1 MSIGIYSYGLAALA
15 YLILTLV
22 LASGWRGRLQGGVL
36 LAGVGVSALWAV
48 HAMLVA
54 AEYPLAVVFIP
65 TAEALRFIGWFIFLF
80 GILRTQRGAATFF
93 GAVSP
98 GPLAAYG
105 LSGLLAL
112 LPLFPV
118 AIFNAIPFKLVYALY
133 LGLVVGVLW
142 LVENLFRNTKSDQR
156 WGIKYLCFGIAG
168 IYLYDFILYSNA
180 VMFNQLD
187 PAIWQAR
194 GAINALAVP
203 LIAVSAA
210 RNPDWSLDVFVSR
223 RMVFHTATLI
233 GTGIYLLVMAAAG
246 YYIRAVGGE
255 WGDVLQIVFV
265 AAALLGLAAL
275 LFSGHARAQLR
286 VFFSKHFFNYQYDYR
301 EQWLRFTRTLS
312 ACKQEADPRVCVI
325 RAVASI
331 VDSPAGILWLR
342 RSTTAYTPV
351 AHWNQ
356 PFEAAWMLEAES
368 DLVRFVE
375 ANGWVID
382 LQEWRERPERY
393 ADMHLPG
400 WLPEIPQ
407 AWLIVPLLDGGEL
420 IGLIFL
426 AKPLATVRLDW
437 EVMDLLKTATCQA
450 AAYLGQLEANLA
462 LTEAR
467 QFEGFHRLSAYILHD
482 LKNIIAQQS
491 IITKNAAKHKHNPA
505 FIDDVV
511 AVMEHSV
518 TKMNRLMNLL
528 KSGLSENRPRPIRLE
543 RLLNSVME
551 ELSVYEPRPQL
562 HNELAEIELTVD
574 PDRLRTALRNIVQNA
589 QQATTRDGH
598 VRVSVERTEGHV
610 QVSVSDDGIGMEP
623 EFIQERLFRPFD
635 TTKGDVGM
643 GVGAYESRE
652 YIRSLG
658 GDIMVQSQPGAG
670 STFRILLPCPDTEQE
685 QVA

>member
-1 MSIGIYSYGLAALA
+1 MSIGVYSYGLATLA
-15 YLILTLV
+15 YLILALV

-36 LAGVGVSALWAV
+36 LVGVGISVLWAL
-48 HAMLVA
+48 HGMLVA
-54 AEYPLAVVFIP
+54 AGYTLAEGLIP

-80 GILRTQRGAATFF
+80 GILRTQRGAASFF
-93 GAVSP
+93 GAFSP
-98 GPLAAYG
+98 WPLAAYA
-105 LSGLLAL
+105 LSGMLAL
-112 LPLFPV
+112 LPLVPV
-118 AIFNAIPFKLVYALY
+118 SVFNTIPFKLVYALY

-168 IYLYDFILYSNA
+168 IYIYDFFLYSNA

-210 RNPDWSLDVFVSR
+210 RNPDWSLDIFVSR

-233 GTGIYLLVMAAAG
+233 GAGIYLLVMAAAG

-255 WGDVLQIVFV
+255 WGDVLQIVFLS
-265 AAALLGLAAL
+265 AALLGLAAL

-312 ACKQEADPRVCVI
+312 ACKQDADPRVCVI

-331 VDSPAGILWLR
+331 VDSPAGILWLH
-342 RSTTAYTPV
+342 RSTGAYTPV

-356 PFEAAWMLEAES
+356 PFESSWMLDTDA

-375 ANGWVID
+375 ANGWVVD
-382 LQEWRERPERY
+382 LQEWREQPGRY
-393 ADMHLPG
+393 ADMRLPG

-407 AWLIVPLLDGGEL
+407 AWLIVPLLDGRKL

-450 AAYLGQLEANLA
+450 AVYLGQLEANMA

-505 FIDDVV
+505 FVDDVV

-528 KSGLSENRPRPIRLE
+528 KSGLSENRPRPVRLD
-543 RLLNSVME
+543 RLLESVLE

-562 HNELAEIELTVD
+562 DNHAAEVELTVD

-589 QQATTRDGH
+589 QQATTREGN
-598 VRVSVERTEGHV
+598 VLISVDRAEGQI
-610 QVSVSDDGIGMEP
+610 QVSVRDDGVGMEP
-623 EFIQERLFRPFD
+623 EFVQERLFRPFD

-643 GVGAYESRE
+643 GIGAYESRE

-658 GDIMVQSQPGAG
+658 GDILVESRPGAG
-670 STFRILLPCPDTEQE
+670 STFRILLPGHEME
-685 QVA
+685 HEYVA